1 MNRRAYYCTLRGCK
15 SHYEDIQVLKAHYN
29 DKHQMEF
36 ESPFVCKDCGSSF
49 ILEDALFY
57 HQKTIHSYENE
68 IVKCNPCNLD
78 FYSTGNSNFLHKIS
92 PLDGTVYKHAYIVKI
107 LDFGFRVFF

>member
-1 MNRRAYYCTLRGCK
+1 MNSFHLVVSTLCMHEKVLKKIHPGLNRRAYYCTLRGCK
-15 SHYEDIQVLKAHYN
+15 SHYEDVQVLKAHYN

-68 IVKCNPCNLD
+68 IVKCSPCNLD
-78 FYSTGNSNFLHKIS
+78 FYSTGKSNF
-92 PLDGTVYKHAYIVKI
+92 
-107 LDFGFRVFF
+107 